1 MVAVL
6 KVVEAVE
13 LGALME
19 VVIKVVEME
28 TMVEVI
34 LVALD
39 VRYVESVGEGTE
51 MIADLGQ

>member
-1 MVAVL
+1 MVVVL

-13 LGALME
+13 CGALME

-39 VRYVESVGEGTE
+39 VR
-51 MIADLGQ
+51 